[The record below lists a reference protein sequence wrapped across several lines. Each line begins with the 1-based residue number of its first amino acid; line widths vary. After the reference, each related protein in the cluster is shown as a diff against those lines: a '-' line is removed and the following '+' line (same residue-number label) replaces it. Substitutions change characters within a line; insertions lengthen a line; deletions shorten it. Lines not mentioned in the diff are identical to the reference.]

1 MIKAIALD
9 DEPLALELIQTYCNK
24 LDFVQYEKGFSNT
37 NQAWQ
42 YLEQEPVDLLFL
54 DINMPAISGLD
65 FYQSLSKKPL
75 LIFSTSYSEYALDSY
90 DLGAVDYLLKPFSFQ
105 RFEKAVRKAYEIFQL
120 VKTAQQKE
128 EESYLM
134 LKLDYG
140 LVKILL
146 TDIVFIEGLDNYIKI
161 HLQSQHPLVVRM
173 TMKLLQEKLP
183 STAFIRVHRSYIVPI
198 SRIES
203 LRNRIITIA
212 GEEIPIGKSYEN
224 ELQQLLHK

>member
-1 MIKAIALD
+1 MIRAIALD
-9 DEPLALELIQTYCNK
+9 DEPLALELIQTFCNK

-161 HLQSQHPLVVRM
+161 HLQNQHPLVVRM

-183 STAFIRVHRSYIVPI
+183 LTAFIRVHRSYIVPL

-203 LRNRIITIA
+203 VRNRIITIA

-224 ELQQLLHK
+224 ELQQLLNK

>member
-1 MIKAIALD
+1 MIRAIALD

-24 LDFVQYEKGFSNT
+24 LDFVQFEKGFSNT

-105 RFEKAVRKAYEIFQL
+105 RFEKAVKKAYEIFQL
-120 VKTAQQKE
+120 LKTAKQKE
-128 EESYLM
+128 EDNYLM

-161 HLQSQHPLVVRM
+161 HLQNQHPLVVRM

-183 STAFIRVHRSYIVPI
+183 PTAFIRVHRSYIVPF
-198 SRIES
+198 SKIES
-203 LRNRIITIA
+203 VKNRIINIA
-212 GEEIPIGKSYEN
+212 GEEIPIGKSYET
-224 ELQQLLHK
+224 ELQLMLNK